1 MKQIILA
8 WLNANGTNE
17 QKANEIDYQCEKFI
31 IEFLQW
37 YETYYEGV
45 NLDYKDYIEIFKKQR
60 K

>member
-1 MKQIILA
+1 MKHIILA
-8 WLNANGTNE
+8 WLEANASNE
-17 QKANEIDYQCEKFI
+17 VKANEIDYQLEKFI

-37 YETYYEGV
+37 YETYYEGI

>member
-1 MKQIILA
+1 MKHIILA
-8 WLNANGTNE
+8 WLEANASNE
-17 QKANEIDYQCEKFI
+17 VKANEIEYQLEKFI

-37 YETYYEGV
+37 YETYYEGI

>member
-1 MKQIILA
+1 MKHIILA
-8 WLNANGTNE
+8 WLEANASNE
-17 QKANEIDYQCEKFI
+17 VKAKEIDYQLEKFI

-37 YETYYEGV
+37 YETYYEGI